1 MSRAKDHPKTYQQRC
16 DTFDP
21 EQNPTCPNYLKAIE
35 FAKANGYIM
44 SNDVSYNGFIIF
56 EKVICDGEY
65 KLEFQVYD
73 DIIKT
78 SEPDFQPYWKE
89 MDFSGNLFHDAM
101 FGNKARFKMRNRT
114 GGYNTPTLDSLFKM
128 ALEIEKEYIAEDEEV
143 RKKYPRQ
150 DSETF
155 GPLSPTVERKF
166 ESKVPGIQ
174 YVSKN
179 LLDSHFI
186 QIIHKKSDFP
196 INLIML
202 KLSEGVLATIDAID
216 EHLKQCDWTLDRDKC
231 TETHKENAQGIRDLF
246 LVDESRY
253 NYTLKK

>member
-1 MSRAKDHPKTYQQRC
+1 MRVKDHPKTYQQRC

-44 SNDVSYNGFIIF
+44 SKDISYNGYIFF

-89 MDFSGNLFHDAM
+89 MDFSGNLYHDAM
-101 FGNKARFKMRNRT
+101 YGNKARFKMRNRT
-114 GGYNTPTLDSLFKM
+114 GGYNTPNLDELFKL
-128 ALEIEKEYIAEDEEV
+128 ALEIEKEYIAEDKEV

-150 DSETF
+150 DNETF

-166 ESKVPGIQ
+166 ESKVPGVH

-186 QIIHKKSDFP
+186 LAIHKKSDFP
-196 INLIML
+196 ISLIML
-202 KLSEGVLATIDAID
+202 KLSESVLAAIDVID
-216 EHLKQCDWTLDRDKC
+216 EHLKQCDWTLDIGECKDI
-231 TETHKENAQGIRDLF
+231 HKENAQSVRNLF
-246 LVDESRY
+246 SYDETKCIH
-253 NYTLKK
+253 TLKK